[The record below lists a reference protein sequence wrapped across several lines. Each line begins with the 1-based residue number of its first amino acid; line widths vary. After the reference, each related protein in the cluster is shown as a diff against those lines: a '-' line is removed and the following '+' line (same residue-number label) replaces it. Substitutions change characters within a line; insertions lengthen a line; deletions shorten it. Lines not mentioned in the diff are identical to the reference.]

1 MINTN
6 MTLMEATQH
15 WVYGFNAIPTAMLA
29 RLMTQNP
36 EEWEEVT
43 IPTIGDTIYVYD
55 AGINGTITA
64 QVEDGY
70 QILLDN
76 GTDIT
81 ATADDFT
88 LVQNDILPCWGT
100 MWSFE
105 ESVDEN
111 WLEKG
116 AGLTALSECGFR
128 VFYHEEFGYFFG
140 IDGAGYDFYEEH
152 WIPLYIARGLH
163 WHNQA

>member
-1 MINTN
+1 MNTD
-6 MTLMEATQH
+6 MTLLEATQH
-15 WVYGFNAIPTAMLA
+15 WVYGFNAIPTAMIA
-29 RLMTQNP
+29 RLMEQKP
-36 EEWEEVT
+36 EEWAEVT
-43 IPTIGDTIYVYD
+43 ISTIGDTIYVYD

-76 GTDIT
+76 GMEII
-81 ATADDFT
+81 ATANEFT
-88 LVQNDILPCWGT
+88 LVQPDILPMWST
-100 MWSFE
+100 MWSFGD
-105 ESVDEN
+105 SVDDN
-111 WLEKG
+111 WLKNG
-116 AGLTALSECGFR
+116 AGLTALSECGFS